1 MTDMFLTLHNIFLT
15 WFWLDLTYPDLTW
28 HVLHLTWHVPDLT
41 LHVSDFTWL
50 DGPTNRPSTWD
61 HQRDQQLWQIK
72 CSKNWL
78 TNLGPPTLALQ
89 RTLWLQD
96 QMAYIMD
103 NQNCTTK
110 GSTNLVTTNAPQ
122 TWWPF
127 GLPNSPPNWDPKW
140 TTDPGTLLVR
150 GPFGVPKLVVP
161 SWWDTFFDHF
171 MCLSCWSC
179 WIDRQLRTTK

>member
-1 MTDMFLTLHNIFLT
+1 MMMLAMTNYGPQKGLPTLSPNILHNGPLTL
-15 WFWLDLTYPDLTW
+15 
-28 HVLHLTWHVPDLT
+28 
-41 LHVSDFTWL
+41 WL
-50 DGPTNRPSTWD
+50 DGPTNRPSSWD
-61 HQRDQQLWQIK
+61 HQWDQQLWQIK

-103 NQNCTTK
+103 NQICTTK
-110 GSTNLVTTNAPQ
+110 GTTNLVTPNAPQ

-161 SWWDTFFDHF
+161 SWWDIFFYHF